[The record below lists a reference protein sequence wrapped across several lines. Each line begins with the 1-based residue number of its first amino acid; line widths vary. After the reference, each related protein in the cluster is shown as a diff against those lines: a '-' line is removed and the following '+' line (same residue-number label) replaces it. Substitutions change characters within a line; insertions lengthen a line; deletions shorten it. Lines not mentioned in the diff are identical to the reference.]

1 MLLSKLFKDA
11 PEVEATGVALDSRKV
26 EKGNIFFCIKGLT
39 TDGHRFAA
47 MAREK
52 GAACIVHSD
61 PVEEMD
67 GTVYVQVPDTLIE
80 LNRVCD
86 LFYGRPSSKLEV
98 FSVTGTDG
106 KSTTTN
112 IIRDV
117 YHKPCGY
124 MGTIAVRYGDFSRP
138 ANLTTPDPVELHS
151 TLKEMVDHG
160 MEAVSIEVSSQG
172 LDLHRTDTV
181 DFDVAVFTKF
191 SAEHLDYH
199 KTMEQY
205 FEAKKLLFRQMKPEG
220 VAVLNVDDISFEEL
234 AECTACRYVTYG
246 IEKDADYR
254 AEDLDLY
261 IGGTAFT
268 LVHDGKRYPVRTNLC
283 AKYNIYNLLG
293 AIAAMHEMG
302 MEIEDMLPR
311 LEKISQVDGRMEL
324 IDKGQDFTVIVD
336 YAHTPD
342 GYVKFFDYVKKI
354 ADGNNIYA
362 VFGCSGRRDKSN
374 RKVRGHLAG
383 GYCTTVFLTEEDP
396 RDEKVEDISRMVLA
410 GMEKGNG
417 VMIEDRYEAIE
428 TAIRTAKTG
437 DCVVILGK
445 GDEQYLDY
453 EDGKHFWMGDNVA
466 AAKALEKIMSEK

>member
-1 MLLSKLFKDA
+1 MLLSKLFNGA
-11 PEVEATGVALDSRKV
+11 PDTEAFGIAQDSRKV
-26 EKGNIFFCIKGLT
+26 KEGDIFFCVKGLT
-39 TDGHRFAA
+39 TDGHRFAK

-52 GAACIVHSD
+52 GAVCIVHSD
-61 PVEEMD
+61 PLEEEA
-67 GTVYVQVPDTLIE
+67 GVIYVKTQDTLAE

-86 LFYGRPSSKLEV
+86 LFYGQPSHKLEV
-98 FSVTGTDG
+98 FGVTGTDG

-117 YHKPCGY
+117 YEKPCGY

-151 TLKEMVDHG
+151 TLKEMVDCG

-172 LDLHRTDTV
+172 MDLHRADSV

-199 KTMEQY
+199 KTMENY
-205 FEAKKLLFRQMKPEG
+205 FEAKKLLFRHMKPEG
-220 VAVLNVDDISFEEL
+220 VAVLNADDISFEGL
-234 AECTACRYVTYG
+234 AQCASCRCVTYG

-261 IGGTAFT
+261 IGGTSFT
-268 LVHDGKRYPVRTNLC
+268 LVHQGRRYPVRTNLC
-283 AKYNIYNLLG
+283 AGYNIYNLLG
-293 AIAAMHEMG
+293 AVAAMHQMG
-302 MEIEDMLPR
+302 MAIEDMLPR
-311 LEKISQVDGRMEL
+311 LTHISQVDGRMEL
-324 IDKGQDFTVIVD
+324 IDRGQDFTVIVD

-354 ADGNNIYA
+354 ADGHHIYA

-383 GYCTTVFLTEEDP
+383 SYCTTVFLTEEDP
-396 RDEKVEDISRMVLA
+396 RDEKVEDISRMVLE

-417 VMIEDRYEAIE
+417 VMIENRYEAIE
-428 TAIRTAKTG
+428 TAIRTARTG

-453 EDGKHFWMGDNVA
+453 EDGKRFWMGDNVA
-466 AAKALEKIMSEK
+466 AATALEKLMAEK